1 MSVTVDITNNQVT
14 VSEAVT
20 NVVEVRAIGPKGDP
34 GITQDTGSL
43 LLTASISDD
52 ILTFTKGNSDTFS
65 LTLPSGGSSTN
76 TGSLLVTASVS
87 DNIVTFEKGDS
98 STFDITIVSSSFATL
113 AGSATSASYVLA
125 SKIDDAVPVP
135 SLTITSLTSSIITTD
150 TINSGI
156 VSASTY
162 QGAFSFD
169 NLIDVPVFVDT
180 QGEPLEHQLAIFV
193 DNTQG
198 IPEGLP
204 FDLPL
209 VNDGNP
215 TIKGLSG
222 LTFDGSTLK
231 IEGVVTGSNI
241 PPNLINLQGNANP
254 DQLVRFVDTTDTELP
269 ISMPFYLP
277 VNDGN
282 PTVEAISGLTF
293 SGSILSITGDISASG
308 GLTIGGDLN
317 LDLGDHIRFGTQL
330 AITKENNGELKL
342 YGGTNSTDGGFEFFT
357 WNGATYDSSFT
368 LKNNGI
374 VTFISSGSGDLIF
387 NDGCEGS
394 NETAIQF
401 GNNGRISG
409 EGGDFNF
416 SGAGNDIVFHT
427 GSGIRNITTPAFTIS
442 GSNGNV
448 GIGTE
453 TPGEKLTVEG
463 NISSSATINTKLLNI
478 PQSGTGP
485 LDGAV
490 YFGTGSVNDAGY
502 IYDDNNNIVI
512 GYNDTDTFSIS
523 ETNLQVATN
532 LEATL
537 NVTASGDII
546 AGADSTKGLI
556 LTSPNGTTY
565 RLSVDN
571 SGNLSTSVV

>member
-43 LLTASISDD
+43 LLTASIADD

-65 LTLPSGGSSTN
+65 LTLPSGGGSD
-76 TGSLLVTASVS
+76 TGSLLVTASVN

-98 STFDITIVSSSFATL
+98 TTFDITIVSSSFSSL
-113 AGSATSASYVLA
+113 ARSAISASYVLA
-125 SKIDDAVPVP
+125 SKIDDAVPAP
-135 SLTITSLTSSIITTD
+135 ALTITSLTSSIITTD

-169 NLIDVPVFVDT
+169 NLTDVPVFVDT

-282 PTVEAISGLTF
+282 PTVEAIPGLTF
-293 SGSILSITGDISASG
+293 SGSILSITGVGSKVGIGTTNPSFALDITGS
-308 GLTIGGDLN
+308 
-317 LDLGDHIRFGTQL
+317 LDT
-330 AITKENNGELKL
+330 T
-342 YGGTNSTDGGFEFFT
+342 
-357 WNGATYDSSFT
+357 
-368 LKNNGI
+368 NNGI
-374 VTFISSGSGDLIF
+374 VRFKSNGGGDLVF
-387 NDGCEGS
+387 NDNANGS
-394 NETAIQF
+394 NETAIKF

-409 EGGDFNF
+409 EGGELNFQSFTNDFRF
-416 SGAGNDIVFHT
+416 FT
-427 GSGIRNITTPAFTIS
+427 GSTVAINGLALTIS

-448 GIGTE
+448 GIGTT
-453 TPGEKLTVEG
+453 TPGEKLEVIG
-463 NISSSATINTKLLNI
+463 NISSSATINTKFLNI
-478 PQSGTGP
+478 PQSGAGP
-485 LDGAV
+485 VDGAI
-490 YFGTGSVNDAGY
+490 YFGTGAVNAAGY
-502 IYDDNNNIVI
+502 IYDDNTSIVI
-512 GYNDTDTFSIS
+512 GYNDIDILSAF
-523 ETNLQVATN
+523 ENNLQISTN
-532 LEATL
+532 LEVTQ

-546 AGADSTKGLI
+546 AGDNSTKGLI
-556 LTSPNGTTY
+556 LTSPNGTKY

-571 SGNLSTSVV
+571 SGNLSTSAV